1 MSLKGH
7 LAPNKTPYELRL
19 ELLHLAQSI
28 ALSNTENAFNLLHLQ
43 NEKKETALDKFEG
56 RSVTDGI
63 SVSTPVEDCDEVL
76 LIAKKLN
83 DFLSKG

>member
-28 ALSNTENAFNLLHLQ
+28 AISNTENAFNLLHLK
-43 NEKKETALDKFEG
+43 NEKKETALGKFEG
-56 RSVTDGI
+56 ESVVDGF
-63 SVSTPVEDCDEVL
+63 SVSTPLEDCDDVL
-76 LIAKKLN
+76 RIAKKLN
-83 DFLSKG
+83 DFVSNG

>member
-28 ALSNTENAFNLLHLQ
+28 AISNTENAFNLLHLK
-43 NEKKETALDKFEG
+43 NEKKETALGKFEG
-56 RSVTDGI
+56 KSVVDSF
-63 SVSTPVEDCDEVL
+63 SVPTPSEDCDEVL

-83 DFLSKG
+83 DFVSKG